1 MPQREGVIGDS
12 EKIIDHWQRGGIMDA
27 ILAALAEAG
36 CDVNDLSVDDISPL
50 DHLHGRG
57 LEATEELLV
66 RLNFEPDHWVLDI
79 GSGIGGPAR
88 YVASRFGCR
97 VDGIDL
103 TQEFCDVAEELT
115 RRVDLS
121 NRIEFR
127 QGDALALPFGD
138 MSYEHAY
145 TQNVSMNIANKA
157 LFYGEAFRVLKPG
170 GLLAVAEL
178 VKGPAGEL
186 IYPMPWAETPATSF
200 LADMDESR
208 KTLQQIGFEIV
219 EFNDTTKTML
229 EFYERA
235 RAKLE
240 AEGPPIL
247 GVHVV
252 LGPSAKKKLQN
263 SARSIEQGR
272 IIPLE
277 VVCRRPA
284 V

>member
-1 MPQREGVIGDS
+1 
-12 EKIIDHWQRGGIMDA
+12 
-27 ILAALAEAG
+27 
-36 CDVNDLSVDDISPL
+36 
-50 DHLHGRG
+50 
-57 LEATEELLV
+57 
-66 RLNFEPDHWVLDI
+66 
-79 GSGIGGPAR
+79 
-88 YVASRFGCR
+88 
-97 VDGIDL
+97 
-103 TQEFCDVAEELT
+103 
-115 RRVDLS
+115 
-121 NRIEFR
+121 
-127 QGDALALPFGD
+127 
-138 MSYEHAY
+138 
-145 TQNVSMNIANKA
+145 
-157 LFYGEAFRVLKPG
+157 
-170 GLLAVAEL
+170 
-178 VKGPAGEL
+178 
-186 IYPMPWAETPATSF
+186 
-200 LADMDESR
+200 MDETR

>member
-1 MPQREGVIGDS
+1 MGDS
-12 EKIIDHWQRGGIMDA
+12 EKIIEHWQRGGIMDA
-27 ILAALAEAG
+27 ILAALVEAG

-57 LEATEELLV
+57 LEATEELLA
-66 RLNFEPDHWVLDI
+66 RLNFEPDHRVLDI

-97 VDGIDL
+97 VEGIDL

-115 RRVDLS
+115 RWVELS
-121 NRIEFR
+121 DQIEYR
-127 QGDALALPFGD
+127 QGNALALPFED
-138 MSYEHAY
+138 MSYERAY

-170 GLLAVAEL
+170 GLLAAAEL
-178 VKGPAGEL
+178 VRGPAGEL

-200 LADMDESR
+200 LADMDETR
-208 KTLQQIGFEIV
+208 KTLEQIGFEIV

-252 LGPSAKKKLQN
+252 LGPIAKKKLQN

>member
-1 MPQREGVIGDS
+1 
-12 EKIIDHWQRGGIMDA
+12 
-27 ILAALAEAG
+27 
-36 CDVNDLSVDDISPL
+36 
-50 DHLHGRG
+50 
-57 LEATEELLV
+57 
-66 RLNFEPDHWVLDI
+66 
-79 GSGIGGPAR
+79 
-88 YVASRFGCR
+88 
-97 VDGIDL
+97 
-103 TQEFCDVAEELT
+103 
-115 RRVDLS
+115 
-121 NRIEFR
+121 
-127 QGDALALPFGD
+127 

-170 GLLAVAEL
+170 GLLAAAEL
-178 VKGPAGEL
+178 VKGPAGEI

-200 LADMDESR
+200 LADMDKTR

-247 GVHVV
+247 GNHVV
-252 LGPSAKKKLQN
+252 LGPDAKKKLQN

>member
-1 MPQREGVIGDS
+1 MGDS
-12 EKIIDHWQRGGIMDA
+12 EKIIEHWQRGGIMDA
-27 ILAALAEAG
+27 ILAALVEAG

-57 LEATEELLV
+57 LEATEELLA
-66 RLNFEPDHWVLDI
+66 RLNFEPDHRVLDI

-97 VDGIDL
+97 VEGIDL

-115 RRVDLS
+115 RWVELS
-121 NRIEFR
+121 DQIEYR
-127 QGDALALPFGD
+127 QGNALALPFED
-138 MSYEHAY
+138 MSYERAY

-157 LFYGEAFRVLKPG
+157 LFYGEAFRVLKPN
-170 GLLAVAEL
+170 GLLAAAEL
-178 VKGPAGEL
+178 GKGPAGEL

-200 LADMDESR
+200 LADMDETR

>member
-1 MPQREGVIGDS
+1 MGDS
-12 EKIIDHWQRGGIMDA
+12 EKIIEHWQRGGIMDA
-27 ILAALAEAG
+27 ILAALVEAG

-57 LEATEELLV
+57 LEATEELLA
-66 RLNFEPDHWVLDI
+66 RLNFEPDHRVLDI

-97 VDGIDL
+97 VEGIDL

-115 RRVDLS
+115 RWIELS
-121 NRIEFR
+121 DQIEYR
-127 QGDALALPFGD
+127 QGNALALPFED
-138 MSYEHAY
+138 MSYERAY

-170 GLLAVAEL
+170 GLLAAAEL

-200 LADMDESR
+200 LADMDETR
-208 KTLQQIGFEIV
+208 KTLEQIGFEIV

>member
-36 CDVNDLSVDDISPL
+36 CDVNDLSIDDISPL

-57 LEATEELLV
+57 LEATEELLA
-66 RLNFEPDHWVLDI
+66 RLNFELDHRVLDI

-97 VDGIDL
+97 VEGIDL

-115 RRVDLS
+115 RRVELS
-121 NRIEFR
+121 DRIEYR
-127 QGDALALPFGD
+127 QGNALALPFED
-138 MSYEHAY
+138 MSYERAY

-170 GLLAVAEL
+170 GLLAAAEL

-200 LADMDESR
+200 LADMDETR